1 MGPANYN
8 FSSMNVPIPAPW
20 DDYNGMLPEGVY
32 ASRPTYEAVMRKLVR
47 ESGRNIEFVVGSVVG
62 INPSK
67 QDRTRVDSVTV
78 KLADESEVKYD
89 CSLFIGS

>member
-1 MGPANYN
+1 
-8 FSSMNVPIPAPW
+8 MNVPIPAPW

-47 ESGRNIEFVVGSVVG
+47 ESGRNIEYVVGSVVS
-62 INPSK
+62 INPSAN
-67 QDRTRVDSVTV
+67 DRSRVDSVTV
-78 KLADESEVKYD
+78 KFSDDSETTYD